1 VSRKSSSLCSPW
13 FSSVEPE
20 ATIVYTH
27 KATREGLTVSISIF
41 GEHGEKF
48 ARRLSENE
56 LDDSEMLSEDVTTAD
71 SDGFRRFTFS
81 IEQRP
86 VKPARTTKMAVPAR
100 RRREASA
107 LVSWFKQRRTPSPAI
122 SAPQPL
128 VKKIVLNP
136 TPISFPPPM
145 PQLGQPDAN
154 ISGTWPTTPSKRTQ
168 T

>member
-1 VSRKSSSLCSPW
+1 M
-13 FSSVEPE
+13 
-20 ATIVYTH
+20 YTH

-56 LDDSEMLSEDVTTAD
+56 LDESEMLSEDMTTAD

-86 VKPARTTKMAVPAR
+86 VKPARTKKLAVPTHR
-100 RRREASA
+100 PRETSA
-107 LVSWFKQRRTPSPAI
+107 LVSWFKQRRSPSHVIPA
-122 SAPQPL
+122 AQPL
-128 VKKIVLNP
+128 VQKIVLTP
-136 TPISFPPPM
+136 TAINFQQPL
-145 PQLGQPDAN
+145 PQLSQPDAQT
-154 ISGTWPTTPSKRTQ
+154 SDAWSTTRSKGVQ